1 MAAPVWTLHPTT
13 TRHLVSLAPPGD
25 PPALEVPRHDGLHRV
40 PFEGSPDEGVSV
52 SPFEVSPSPLD
63 MNASAIDEMENWLLA
78 SRAPEPASHA
88 PEPADLSVSRRG
100 PSDQL
105 WPSGEPAGRNSASGS
120 VVREKQ
126 GSAVSSRAFEV
137 FAEQQREKLLQV
149 QPQISNSDAL
159 QKIK

>member
-1 MAAPVWTLHPTT
+1 MAVPVWIPHPTT

-78 SRAPEPASHA
+78 SRAPEPA
-88 PEPADLSVSRRG
+88 DLSVSRRG

-120 VVREKQ
+120 VVHEKQ

>member
-1 MAAPVWTLHPTT
+1 M
-13 TRHLVSLAPPGD
+13 
-25 PPALEVPRHDGLHRV
+25 
-40 PFEGSPDEGVSV
+40 

-78 SRAPEPASHA
+78 SRAPEPAA
-88 PEPADLSVSRRG
+88 LSVSRRG
-100 PSDQL
+100 PPDQL
-105 WPSGEPAGRNSASGS
+105 WPTEEPAGRNSASGS
-120 VVREKQ
+120 VVHEKQ
-126 GSAVSSRAFEV
+126 GSAVKSGSRAFEV